1 MEALCSL
8 CRSEAGFRITGIA
21 IPCGHF
27 FCINCINEQCE
38 KLQRTWNLPCQVCQ
52 STFAVVQPQDFQC
65 SKKYLLRSTVVDKYL
80 NVITQQNEVL
90 SDGKAKIMGLAFKQ
104 QTQELFVVSK
114 ANMCVKFNIP
124 ATDNTP
130 VQRMTLEV
138 QRLIYPRGIA
148 FSQLHDS
155 LYIIDWVKMSSGALI
170 VYRIANSGSTTINID
185 AQPFGVST
193 LEKKNKVDIYVTCSS
208 CQIIVFCDDGRAVNK
223 SRRLHL
229 PSSFQLPRHA
239 VPLCQPAAADD
250 GGRDVETFV
259 VCWMSKR
266 ISCVSK
272 VRTSNGDK
280 DKLEEVAVYGTTGW
294 CEFVTRQSYANSLIL
309 FPLAAQKLKH
319 I

>member
-1 MEALCSL
+1 MREVAKNVESSVPGLSVNIRRRPAARL
-8 CRSEAGFRITGIA
+8 SMLKEISAEKHRCRQISQCHHTAERGLERRESEN
-21 IPCGHF
+21 H
-27 FCINCINEQCE
+27 
-38 KLQRTWNLPCQVCQ
+38 
-52 STFAVVQPQDFQC
+52 
-65 SKKYLLRSTVVDKYL
+65 
-80 NVITQQNEVL
+80 
-90 SDGKAKIMGLAFKQ
+90 GLAFKQ

-266 ISCVSK
+266 ISHVSK
-272 VRTSNGDK
+272 VRTSLRDK
-280 DKLEEVAVYGTTGW
+280 DRLEEVAVYGTTGW

-319 I
+319 IYKK